1 MNKRLFVAIGILI
14 VTALLAGGL
23 FLLKSNRNATSI
35 TGVPEKKE
43 AVSGMSKEAFDATNK
58 TLARHRITGV
68 KDLDGPYKKVTVSD
82 GTITFSFEVPDQ
94 WFTETRN
101 SGEVEM
107 NEEELREYLATNYDG
122 DIKAA
127 QVCNDQVFEY
137 EGKTT
142 TENICYKP
150 HSDYSGYDWETLRA
164 MSYAEMEAVMASKK
178 SEYTP
183 GVPNATVSLSHKIW
197 YTDIGWDQVNFYLVD
212 KDEALRGI
220 AVSKKSQQEHL
231 EIQDSRWRDKYE
243 VKWESRKIDER
254 DTMVSL
260 SPKEYFPDTGEYH
273 VTKGGT
279 GGSNYYVDLGDS
291 MLIIWKEAYVE
302 GKFEEGFQRILDTLI
317 FHE

>member
-1 MNKRLFVAIGILI
+1 MNKRHLLIFGILA
-14 VTALLAGGL
+14 VASLLVGGL
-23 FLLKSNRNATSI
+23 FL
-35 TGVPEKKE
+35 
-43 AVSGMSKEAFDATNK
+43 SKERAVPDVATDKIGESVVSPEISGEAFAATNK
-58 TLARHRITGV
+58 TLALHEITGV
-68 KDLDGPYKKVTVSD
+68 ENLDGPYKKVTVSD
-82 GTITFSFEVPDQ
+82 GDVTFSFEVPDQ
-94 WFTETRN
+94 WLTETRN

-150 HSDYSGYDWETLRA
+150 HSDYSGYDWETLRD
-164 MSYAEMEAVMASKK
+164 MSYAEMKAVMASKK